1 MAPNPEFHNAKR
13 AAEDKAFVNMA
24 FSGDHDANPAPTAI
38 TDSTPSHTATSVE
51 PPPGSTTIVNRRNS
65 AGNSKSQAQQE
76 GNNHSN
82 DTNNNTGRN
91 DNKGIIACTGDD
103 AQLMDFDDLLPHIG
117 EFGRYQK
124 MLFLLMIPFA
134 TFVAWTYFSQ
144 IFLTLVP
151 QEFHCALPEL
161 DSLLPGSPERFVYFH
176 LFDRETNLLVF
187 LNLNYSSDWA
197 EASGLTILFYNE

>member
-1 MAPNPEFHNAKR
+1 MPPNPEFHNAKR
-13 AAEDKAFVNMA
+13 AAEENAFVNMA
-24 FSGDHDANPAPTAI
+24 FSGEPAT
-38 TDSTPSHTATSVE
+38 TTTTLSDSTPSLTATASVE

-65 AGNSKSQAQQE
+65 AGNSKSQTQQE

-82 DTNNNTGRN
+82 DANNNGGKE

-124 MLFLLMIPFA
+124 ILFLLMIPFA

-151 QEFHCALPEL
+151 QDFHCALPEL
-161 DSLLPGSPERFVYFH
+161 DSLLPGSQDRLVYTRLFGSERIYFC
-176 LFDRETNLLVF
+176 
-187 LNLNYSSDWA
+187 S
-197 EASGLTILFYNE
+197 